1 MGAHTYRPEVL
12 EMLAVHGVFPTTH
25 THPERVRDFVRDL
38 YKYELR
44 RLRDR
49 YVAGEF
55 AKRDYWGLVDGLRRK
70 YPVLALRAHEWLV

>member
-1 MGAHTYRPEVL
+1 MYTYRPDVL
-12 EMLAVHGVFPTTH
+12 EMLAVHGIFPTPQTP
-25 THPERVRDFVRDL
+25 PEFVRDFLRDL

-55 AKRDYWGLVDGLRRK
+55 AKPEYWGRVDELRRR
-70 YPVLALRAHEWLV
+70 YPALHWPARLWTE